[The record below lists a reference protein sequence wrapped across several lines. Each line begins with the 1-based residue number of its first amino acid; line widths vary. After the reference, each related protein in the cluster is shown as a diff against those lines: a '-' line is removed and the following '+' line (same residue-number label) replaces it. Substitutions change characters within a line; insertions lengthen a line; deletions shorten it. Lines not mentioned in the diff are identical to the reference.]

1 MDDQTQPPTP
11 DQLYTL
17 TEAARLTG
25 LSTEAIRRRAKRGRL
40 FMVKGNDGFIR
51 VRLASA
57 DRDAIRPPEGDQT
70 PPQQPEQPP
79 TQAPDMAYTI
89 KALEAELSRQ
99 RARADQAEARERQ
112 AMLER
117 EEARVRAAGAE
128 GETKALREALAE
140 ARRPAWRRWLGL
152 PSS

>member
-1 MDDQTQPPTP
+1 MDDQMQPPTP

-51 VRLASA
+51 VRLTSA
-57 DRDAIRPPEGDQT
+57 DRDAIRPPEGVQT
-70 PPQQPEQPP
+70 PPEQPP
-79 TQAPDMAYTI
+79 TQALDMAYTI
-89 KALEAELSRQ
+89 KALEAEVSRQ
-99 RARADQAEARERQ
+99 RDRADQAEARERQ